1 MKFFKRH
8 HAKYADWGLVYW
20 LFSAEAVPLT
30 ICSDCGMPKGLRG
43 RDVRLPH
50 CQSVRALIRIGGHS
64 AYVKHSNPFPFNIC
78 PVC

>member
-1 MKFFKRH
+1 
-8 HAKYADWGLVYW
+8 
-20 LFSAEAVPLT
+20 
-30 ICSDCGMPKGLRG
+30 MPKGLRG